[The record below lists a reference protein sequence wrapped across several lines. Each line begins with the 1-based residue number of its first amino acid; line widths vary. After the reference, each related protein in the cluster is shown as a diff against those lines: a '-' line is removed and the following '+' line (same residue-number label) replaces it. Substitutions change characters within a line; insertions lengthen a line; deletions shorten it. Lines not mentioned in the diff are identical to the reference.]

1 MNADNRTLIII
12 IGVVLVINIAMLAA
26 VLNGINT
33 AQEFVTE
40 AKSVSNSNHTL
51 LCANYELRLK
61 QDPLVQTD
69 PDFLATFNKE
79 CQ

>member
-12 IGVVLVINIAMLAA
+12 VGVVLVVNIAMLAA
-26 VLNGINT
+26 VLQRSNT
-33 AQEFVTE
+33 IQGFVND
-40 AKSVSNSNHTL
+40 AKALSNSNHIL

-69 PDFLATFNKE
+69 PDFLDTFNKE
-79 CQ
+79 CK